1 MGLGTW
7 GAHGHPDL
15 TDHTD
20 ETHIPQPYAQD
31 AREQREDRLH
41 GRFLSKFEIKQK
53 EVDF

>member
-1 MGLGTW
+1 MGLGSW
-7 GAHGHPDL
+7 HHVALGAL